1 MKKMK
6 DYLRKVT
13 AGLLLVAMSSGSVG
27 VNTVSAATDD
37 DNDPSTT
44 TDIIPEAVERG
55 TLSIQIDNAGGS
67 IVVTTQSSDGKEN
80 TQTIRKEND
89 KTTITD
95 ANGNVTTAEPE
106 NSYDLVLEADKG
118 TVVKTKVTSDDGNY
132 IATYRVTTDAGA
144 DDVDLPEK
152 TQEYS
157 NDIAVEGDKI
167 LEIAFQRSADNESAS
182 NAAGEVTSNPSE
194 NAAET
199 TDTVDNSILSTDPG
213 ADEPAAGPE
222 AYKLPDVSEI
232 ALFDLSRSRAESKE
246 VTISSMGFAH
256 YGGRSVPIFIIN
268 NKRAF
273 CMQQEKHTPDHNGYT
288 NSGVA
293 NPFDNNLART
303 VLYYGE
309 SGQGF
314 SKGPLA
320 GMGQEEAIIRTT
332 FALNYAYNG
341 NEQLAGEEGKQNGID
356 LAKPILD
363 FAKAHLIESTEVAF
377 SKTKATAYIDSTDGK
392 QRTPDITLNANDMN
406 SVTMKIPQG
415 VYIHL
420 YSPDREYTNQ
430 NVTINGGQKFFL
442 FAKAGTNPGKTY
454 STGELGA
461 SMNDSQAMI
470 VDTGDDSVQHT
481 TYIQMFPNTSST
493 SLTVTWLQQGEAKVI
508 KKSANESLT
517 NGNSCYSLEGA
528 EFALIDSNG
537 KQVATAKTNA
547 KGVADFG
554 KVDAGTYKV
563 KEISAPEGF
572 ELNTEMPSIK
582 VEPEKTA
589 EVTMTDEPL
598 NDPAVIT
605 INKVDSEGNKDTSK
619 DLSGTEFTVKYY
631 NKIYEKE
638 SDLPEKATKTWV
650 IKAIKRTVGGKDI
663 YRAQLSETC
672 KVKGDD
678 FYLDANGSPIL
689 PLGTIT
695 IEETSAVK
703 GYNKDNNFTNGDVSV
718 KGKFFGTIQKKGDA
732 VVLHYGDT
740 VIAEDGFTASDDI
753 IRGDLHF
760 YKIDDDGSAMA
771 NIPFLITNNETKESH
786 VVLSNKDGVVDT
798 SEIAHTTNTNGL
810 DKYQDGKKI
819 TDESKLSGQYGTWF
833 GDGTVNKDRGA
844 LQYGTYSIRELA
856 CKGNYGKDLIET
868 TVTVDSEKTN
878 VSLNPQVNHTIVLKT
893 TAKDTTT
900 GTHSVPVGEKAIVV
914 DTVKYSG
921 LKVGRTYTLKG
932 QLVRKDDRSVI
943 ATGEQTFTAEKSS
956 GTVNI
961 TFGFESSKLKG
972 KSLVAFEHLY
982 WDGIEVQAH
991 EDINDTDQTV
1001 TIPSLKTV
1009 AKDDATADQSGV
1021 RSKNDKITDTVSYTG
1036 LAYDKEY
1043 VVRGT
1048 LVNQSTGKA
1057 LTGADGK
1064 AITASK
1070 NFHVH
1075 SKEGSGSVDVTF
1087 NWDSSDFE
1095 GTAVITQTMYL
1106 VNDDKSE
1113 TKVAEATDLSDANEM
1128 VYYPSIR
1135 TNAADSQ
1142 TKDHVGLVG
1151 QTTIIDHVTY
1161 KNLIPG
1167 KEYTVSGKL
1176 MDKDT
1181 GKALLVNGKEI
1192 TATTTFKP
1200 TAKDGTV
1207 DLTYKLDASVL
1218 EDKTVV
1224 VFEDLIH
1231 NKINVTSHADINDE
1245 EQSVHYPKVRTTAK
1259 DHSTKDDVGTS
1270 SKEARLV
1277 DTVSYSNLIVGQ
1289 KYTIK
1294 GTLMDKETGKA
1305 IEQNGKAVTAETSFT
1320 ATAAQG
1326 SVDLT
1331 FVYDSS
1337 VLEGKTTVAY
1347 EKLYHNEKDVAR
1359 HEDINDAGQTVQI
1372 PKIQTT
1378 ATSVETGDQVGTIGK
1393 EVQITDVVSYKNL
1406 VVGKEY
1412 TISGKAMIKPSGSE
1426 QAVPA
1431 KDKDGKD
1438 VVQSVTFKATKAN
1451 GEVSLTFTLDSSN
1464 LKNRTVVIFE
1474 DLLHNGVTVT
1484 THADINDDK
1493 QSVYFPEIRTNAV
1506 DKQTND
1512 GVGTVGKTTII
1523 DHVSYKN
1530 LVVGKRYIISGVLMD
1545 KDTGKPLVASGKQ
1558 IAASAEF
1565 VAETKDGTIDLVYKL
1580 DASDLAGATTVVYE
1594 NLYHNKKNVTSH
1606 ADINDEE
1613 QTIHYPKIGT
1623 TASDGSTKDHVGTS
1637 AKDGRFVDTVKYEN
1651 LIIGKSY
1658 TVKGTLMDKDTGKAI
1673 TQNGKEI
1680 TSEMTFT
1687 ATKTSGTVNLLFN
1700 YDSNALEGK
1709 TTVAFEKLFHND
1721 IDVARHEDIS
1731 DENQSVHIPKIHT
1744 TATDASTN
1752 DKEGVIGSTV
1762 TIKDVVRYE
1771 NLIPGKEYTV
1781 KGSAMVNPGASYQYG
1796 FRAEYDGLTV
1806 GKTYQVTGT
1815 AVDADG
1821 NDIPELRY
1829 SGTLTTTEASGTV
1842 IATINSSETLKDAN
1856 PVFTFVISSGSE
1868 KYTYTASEM
1877 SATGAISGIR
1887 MATDAEGNNV
1897 TSEKTFVPEKAD
1909 GEVTL
1914 EFVLDSTQLQGN
1926 DVVIFEDLYHNG
1938 VKVTSHADMKDDGQT
1953 VHYPEIHTTNVDQT
1967 TDDHQGA
1974 VSGQTTLVDTV
1985 QYRNLIVGHE
1995 YTVTGKLMKKVPVKN
2010 EDESND
2016 SNQDA
2021 ETPDVPDDS
2030 EQPADEVT
2038 YTEEP
2043 VLVNGKEV
2051 TASTAFTAETKDGS
2065 VDVVFVFD
2073 AESVAGETVVA
2084 FEDLSYKGIQL
2095 TTHADINDE
2104 NQTVYLPDIHTS
2116 AVDAETGIKNS
2127 YRDGHITITDTV
2139 TYENLI
2145 PGNTYVLKGSLQ
2157 EKVEEDGEITYKAVE
2172 AKMITSENDEETVAD
2187 EATPVT
2193 GQTTFVPEA
2202 ANGTVDVIFTFD
2214 GTELEDVEHTY
2225 VAFED
2230 LYYQKGDD
2238 EIIVREH
2245 KDINDAEQTV
2255 YVPHIQTEVQDT
2267 ESKSHN
2273 ALADEKVTL
2282 EDTVSYEGLIPGKEY
2297 TMTGTLM
2304 DKETG
2309 KALLVNDKEVTAE
2322 TKFVPEKADGTV
2334 VVTFTFDATGL
2345 EGKTLVAFE
2354 TCTYEGKNVAV
2365 HADINDE
2372 KQTIYVPELH
2382 TTATDKADG
2391 DKQLTSKGT
2400 LTVVDKIAYKNLI
2413 PGQKYTVTGVLMDK
2427 ATKSALVIGGKEV
2440 TATKTFVPNKA
2451 DGTVEIEFTFK
2462 GDGLESKT
2470 LVAFETIST
2479 NDSPVGEHKDI
2490 NDTDQTVTLTPPP
2503 IPAVQ
2508 TGDTNTM
2515 PILAVVTAVLVVL
2528 GAGLFIATRKKKNKK

>member
-1 MKKMK
+1 MAKNYKE
-6 DYLRKVT
+6 
-13 AGLLLVAMSSGSVG
+13 
-27 VNTVSAATDD
+27 
-37 DNDPSTT
+37 TT
-44 TDIIPEAVERG
+44 TQAAVLRTSTK
-55 TLSIQIDNAGGS
+55 TLSFWCNIREAPLERFAELIEGNIRIALQDFSGG
-67 IVVTTQSSDGKEN
+67 K
-80 TQTIRKEND
+80 
-89 KTTITD
+89 
-95 ANGNVTTAEPE
+95 
-106 NSYDLVLEADKG
+106 
-118 TVVKTKVTSDDGNY
+118 
-132 IATYRVTTDAGA
+132 
-144 DDVDLPEK
+144 
-152 TQEYS
+152 
-157 NDIAVEGDKI
+157 GDKSK
-167 LEIAFQRSADNESAS
+167 F
-182 NAAGEVTSNPSE
+182 
-194 NAAET
+194 
-199 TDTVDNSILSTDPG
+199 
-213 ADEPAAGPE
+213 
-222 AYKLPDVSEI
+222 AY
-232 ALFDLSRSRAESKE
+232 
-246 VTISSMGFAH
+246 
-256 YGGRSVPIFIIN
+256 
-268 NKRAF
+268 
-273 CMQQEKHTPDHNGYT
+273 
-288 NSGVA
+288 
-293 NPFDNNLART
+293 
-303 VLYYGE
+303 
-309 SGQGF
+309 
-314 SKGPLA
+314 
-320 GMGQEEAIIRTT
+320 
-332 FALNYAYNG
+332 
-341 NEQLAGEEGKQNGID
+341 
-356 LAKPILD
+356 
-363 FAKAHLIESTEVAF
+363 
-377 SKTKATAYIDSTDGK
+377 
-392 QRTPDITLNANDMN
+392 
-406 SVTMKIPQG
+406 
-415 VYIHL
+415 
-420 YSPDREYTNQ
+420 
-430 NVTINGGQKFFL
+430 
-442 FAKAGTNPGKTY
+442 
-454 STGELGA
+454 
-461 SMNDSQAMI
+461 
-470 VDTGDDSVQHT
+470 
-481 TYIQMFPNTSST
+481 
-493 SLTVTWLQQGEAKVI
+493 
-508 KKSANESLT
+508 
-517 NGNSCYSLEGA
+517 
-528 EFALIDSNG
+528 
-537 KQVATAKTNA
+537 
-547 KGVADFG
+547 
-554 KVDAGTYKV
+554 
-563 KEISAPEGF
+563 
-572 ELNTEMPSIK
+572 
-582 VEPEKTA
+582 
-589 EVTMTDEPL
+589 
-598 NDPAVIT
+598 
-605 INKVDSEGNKDTSK
+605 
-619 DLSGTEFTVKYY
+619 
-631 NKIYEKE
+631 
-638 SDLPEKATKTWV
+638 
-650 IKAIKRTVGGKDI
+650 
-663 YRAQLSETC
+663 
-672 KVKGDD
+672 
-678 FYLDANGSPIL
+678 
-689 PLGTIT
+689 
-695 IEETSAVK
+695 
-703 GYNKDNNFTNGDVSV
+703 
-718 KGKFFGTIQKKGDA
+718 
-732 VVLHYGDT
+732 
-740 VIAEDGFTASDDI
+740 
-753 IRGDLHF
+753 
-760 YKIDDDGSAMA
+760 
-771 NIPFLITNNETKESH
+771 
-786 VVLSNKDGVVDT
+786 
-798 SEIAHTTNTNGL
+798 
-810 DKYQDGKKI
+810 
-819 TDESKLSGQYGTWF
+819 
-833 GDGTVNKDRGA
+833 
-844 LQYGTYSIRELA
+844 
-856 CKGNYGKDLIET
+856 
-868 TVTVDSEKTN
+868 
-878 VSLNPQVNHTIVLKT
+878 
-893 TAKDTTT
+893 
-900 GTHSVPVGEKAIVV
+900 
-914 DTVKYSG
+914 
-921 LKVGRTYTLKG
+921 
-932 QLVRKDDRSVI
+932 
-943 ATGEQTFTAEKSS
+943 
-956 GTVNI
+956 
-961 TFGFESSKLKG
+961 
-972 KSLVAFEHLY
+972 
-982 WDGIEVQAH
+982 
-991 EDINDTDQTV
+991 
-1001 TIPSLKTV
+1001 
-1009 AKDDATADQSGV
+1009 
-1021 RSKNDKITDTVSYTG
+1021 
-1036 LAYDKEY
+1036 
-1043 VVRGT
+1043 
-1048 LVNQSTGKA
+1048 
-1057 LTGADGK
+1057 
-1064 AITASK
+1064 
-1070 NFHVH
+1070 
-1075 SKEGSGSVDVTF
+1075 
-1087 NWDSSDFE
+1087 
-1095 GTAVITQTMYL
+1095 
-1106 VNDDKSE
+1106 
-1113 TKVAEATDLSDANEM
+1113 
-1128 VYYPSIR
+1128 
-1135 TNAADSQ
+1135 
-1142 TKDHVGLVG
+1142 
-1151 QTTIIDHVTY
+1151 
-1161 KNLIPG
+1161 
-1167 KEYTVSGKL
+1167 
-1176 MDKDT
+1176 
-1181 GKALLVNGKEI
+1181 
-1192 TATTTFKP
+1192 FK
-1200 TAKDGTV
+1200 
-1207 DLTYKLDASVL
+1207 
-1218 EDKTVV
+1218 
-1224 VFEDLIH
+1224 
-1231 NKINVTSHADINDE
+1231 
-1245 EQSVHYPKVRTTAK
+1245 
-1259 DHSTKDDVGTS
+1259 
-1270 SKEARLV
+1270 
-1277 DTVSYSNLIVGQ
+1277 
-1289 KYTIK
+1289 
-1294 GTLMDKETGKA
+1294 
-1305 IEQNGKAVTAETSFT
+1305 
-1320 ATAAQG
+1320 
-1326 SVDLT
+1326 
-1331 FVYDSS
+1331 
-1337 VLEGKTTVAY
+1337 VAY

-1474 DLLHNGVTVT
+1474 ELLHNGVTVT

-1530 LVVGKRYIISGVLMD
+1530 LVVGKRYTISGVLMD

-1829 SGTLTTTEASGTV
+1829 SGTLTPTEASGTV

-2051 TASTAFTAETKDGS
+2051 TASTTFTAETKDGS

-2172 AKMITSENDEETVAD
+2172 AKMITSENDEETVVD

-2400 LTVVDKIAYKNLI
+2400 LTIVDKIAYKNLI